1 MGRRV
6 GLARIEALIENLK
19 REIAW
24 GDGTSFKGHKAAVET
39 LSAVG
44 TVAAP
49 TKTLTAADSG
59 LTMFCDISTVSVVI
73 QLPTPSAGLHYKMI
87 LATASDNEA
96 SKDLLIHTG
105 SDSVDMGGNIM
116 VNGAVV
122 EITSATSAL
131 AIDSSAGAATVGDYL
146 IFDCDGTDWYVQG
159 SVRNTGAGA
168 IADAFDGIT
177 PQA

>member
-39 LSAVG
+39 LSTVG

-59 LTMFCDISTVSVVI
+59 MTLFCDISSNSVVI
-73 QLPTPSAGLHYKMI
+73 QLPTPEAGLHYKVI
-87 LATASDNEA
+87 LATASDNEGTY
-96 SKDLLIHTG
+96 DLLIHTG
-105 SDSVDMGGNIM
+105 SSSVDMGGNIM
-116 VNGAVV
+116 IAGSVV
-122 EITSATSAL
+122 EITNATSAI
-131 AIDSSAGAATVGDYL
+131 AIDSTAGRATVGDYL

-159 SVRNTGAGA
+159 SVRTAGAGA
-168 IADAFDGIT
+168 INNAFDGIT
-177 PQA
+177 PA

>member
-24 GDGTSFKGHKAAVET
+24 GDGTSFKGYKAAVET
-39 LSAVG
+39 LTTVG

-59 LTMFCDISTVSVVI
+59 MTLFCDISTVSIVI
-73 QLPTPSAGLHYKMI
+73 QLPTPEAGLHYKVV
-87 LATASDNEA
+87 LSTASDNENG
-96 SKDLLIHTG
+96 KDLLIHTG
-105 SDSVDMGGNIM
+105 SSSVDMGGNIM
-116 VNGAVV
+116 IAGAIV
-122 EITSATSAL
+122 EITSATSAIS
-131 AIDSSAGAATVGDYL
+131 IDSTAGRATVGDYL

-159 SVRNTGAGA
+159 SITEASAGV
-168 IADAFDGIT
+168 INNAFDGIT
-177 PQA
+177 PA

>member
-24 GDGTSFKGHKAAVET
+24 GGSTSFKGHKAAVET
-39 LSAVG
+39 LSTAG
-44 TVAAP
+44 TVGSP
-49 TKTLTAADSG
+49 TKTLTAAESG
-59 LTMFCDISTVSVVI
+59 MTLFCDISTVTVVI
-73 QLPTPSAGLHYKMI
+73 QLPTPEAGLHYKVI
-87 LATASDNEA
+87 LSTASDDENG
-96 SKDLLIHTG
+96 KDLLIHTG
-105 SDSVDMGGNIM
+105 SDSIDMGGNIM

-159 SVRNTGAGA
+159 SITTASAG
-168 IADAFDGIT
+168 GIHDNFNGLSPT
-177 PQA
+177 